1 MCHTRNRATAP
12 SDDSMSS
19 PFGPF
24 TCTAQL
30 GRVVM
35 DRLSGEGLFDE
46 RPMTQLSLGRF
57 RFGRCPPLA
66 QLEPLRKSGYWRA
79 GDQIGFIWYRLDK
92 PLRVQMHRVSEDLS
106 NPPALDN
113 YSFMKDCNSVTNGC
127 DREQVV

>member
-1 MCHTRNRATAP
+1 
-12 SDDSMSS
+12 MSS

-66 QLEPLRKSGYWRA
+66 QLELRTSHKQLIDHGSIPIPKLNGWGKTPSWTSAPECDFRDA
-79 GDQIGFIWYRLDK
+79 ILARLK
-92 PLRVQMHRVSEDLS
+92 ACS
-106 NPPALDN
+106 
-113 YSFMKDCNSVTNGC
+113 
-127 DREQVV
+127 

>member
-1 MCHTRNRATAP
+1 MLYPQWATTP
-12 SDDSMSS
+12 SQDSMSS

-24 TCTAQL
+24 SCAAQL

-66 QLEPLRKSGYWRA
+66 QLELRTSDKQLIDTAFQSPKRLRKNS
-79 GDQIGFIWYRLDK
+79 IG
-92 PLRVQMHRVSEDLS
+92 DLS
-106 NPPALDN
+106 LPEGDFQDATLAA
-113 YSFMKDCNSVTNGC
+113 
-127 DREQVV
+127 RL